1 MSQAIRSFQQVCEKD
16 ETLGKWPEDFCFVL
30 VSKIG
35 YEPGE
40 VNEKGEII
48 KEAKLQPSK
57 DYLQV
62 IAEAKDFIAIKNAKN
77 IKEN

>member
-1 MSQAIRSFQQVCEKD
+1 MSQALRSFQQVCEKD
-16 ETLGKWPEDFCFVL
+16 EVLGKWPEDFCFVL

-40 VNEKGEII
+40 VDEKGNII
-48 KEAKLQPSK
+48 KEAKLQNSK

-62 IAEAKDFIAIKNAKN
+62 IAEARDYVAIKNAKDN
-77 IKEN
+77 KKN